1 MILKKHVLKSNV
13 SKNSSEPFIVFNL
26 PTFQVLKFSIRNWKE
41 QEDKYKNKANF
52 SQF

>member
-1 MILKKHVLKSNV
+1 MILKKHVQSLMFQ
-13 SKNSSEPFIVFNL
+13 KNSSEPFIVFHL